1 MIHEILIGEHQ
12 GLEPILTHQREKPFG
27 SDFRRLDLR
36 FWRLHR
42 IFKERDLP
50 MTVYACALAL
60 ERNPPAAHAIKE
72 VGYDICCHG
81 WCWIEH
87 FRLDEATEREHI
99 RMAVES
105 SEAYCWAASVR
116 LVLPLWAERQHAT
129 PHDGGRRL
137 SLRQRQLR
145 R

>member
-1 MIHEILIGEHQ
+1 MVAVRQRTDRLTHQALGMIHEILIGEHQ

-105 SEAYCWAASVR
+105 LKRTVGQRPELCGKLGDGVRRAA
-116 LVLPLWAERQHAT
+116 
-129 PHDGGRRL
+129 
-137 SLRQRQLR
+137 
-145 R
+145 